1 MKRMMNVKVFSNKL
15 YRFIWVGLGYVLVIW
30 IGIINYWTGPV
41 FSSLAFYLVPV
52 IIMIWYVGRPAGMLI
67 SIAGALTWLLTN
79 LIFVPSYPPHIIIPV
94 WNLAE
99 KLSVYF
105 LVVYILLRLSKKEEA
120 LRFEHNQ
127 FLSILDTTDAFISIV
142 DPKSYEII
150 YANSALMDLWGAGML
165 GKKCYEVLQGLVQ
178 PCDFCT
184 NKFIL
189 GENVGKTYVWE
200 HQDRR
205 SQRWFRCIDRAIKWP
220 DGRLVRYEM
229 AVDISASK
237 QLEKERRNLLSM
249 FAHDM
254 KNPIL
259 IAEGFLSRVYS
270 GKAGPLTDKQLNH
283 LRIVN
288 DAVNRVGKFIT
299 NFLEFSRIE
308 SGEYKTIPVPFDLAM
323 SIEKNLE
330 SLRIEA
336 EKKGIQLIFE
346 VIEGRTAIVHANV
359 TQIDRVLVNLLD
371 NSIKYTNSGGAITVA
386 LSNRDKDFL
395 VQVAD
400 TGTGI
405 PEEHLP
411 YLFNPFYRV
420 TGDSK
425 GSGLGLAIVKT
436 IVEAN
441 GGRIWVNST
450 YGKGSTFAF
459 TLPKYLGEISSND

>member
-1 MKRMMNVKVFSNKL
+1 MNVKVFSNKRS
-15 YRFIWVGLGYVLVIW
+15 RFILTGLGFVLVIW
-30 IGIINYWTGPV
+30 IGIINSWTGPV

-52 IIMIWYVGRPAGMLI
+52 IFILWYVGRPAGLLI
-67 SIAGALTWLLTN
+67 SIAGALTWVLTDLLSA
-79 LIFVPSYPPHIIIPV
+79 PSYFHIIIPI

-99 KLSVYF
+99 KLSIYF
-105 LVVYILLRLSKKEEA
+105 LVVYILLRLFKKEEA

-142 DPKSYEII
+142 DPQTHEII
-150 YANSALMDLWGAGML
+150 YVNNALTNRWGSDIL
-165 GKKCYEVLQGLVQ
+165 GKKCYEILQGLKQ

-184 NKFIL
+184 NKYIL
-189 GENVGKTYVWE
+189 GESTGKTYVWE

-205 SQRWFRCIDRAIKWP
+205 SQQWFRCIDRAIKWP

-283 LRIVN
+283 LGRVN

-308 SGEYKTIPVPFDLAM
+308 SGEYKTIPAPFDLAM

-336 EKKGIQLIFE
+336 EKKDIKLIFE

-359 TQIDRVLVNLLD
+359 MQIDRVLVNLLD

-386 LSNRDKDFL
+386 LSNRDKDIL

-450 YGKGSTFAF
+450 HGKGSTFTF
-459 TLPKYLGEISSND
+459 TLPKYIETNNNG

>member
-1 MKRMMNVKVFSNKL
+1 MNVKDVFYKRSGL
-15 YRFIWVGLGYVLVIW
+15 FLTGLGFALVIW

-52 IIMIWYVGRPAGMLI
+52 IFIIWNVGRPAAMLI
-67 SIAGALTWLLTN
+67 SIAGALIWVLTE
-79 LIFVPSYPPHIIIPV
+79 LISISSYPHIVIPV

-99 KLSVYF
+99 KLSIYF

-120 LRFEHNQ
+120 LRVEHNQ

-150 YANSALMDLWGAGML
+150 YANSALTDLWGADML
-165 GKKCYEVLQGLVQ
+165 GKKCYEILQGLEQ

-184 NKFIL
+184 NKSIL

-205 SQRWFRCIDRAIKWP
+205 SQRWFRYIDRAIKWP

-237 QLEKERRNLLSM
+237 KLEKERRDMLSM

-259 IAEGFLSRVYS
+259 VAEGFLSRVYS
-270 GKAGPLTDKQLNH
+270 GKAGPLTDKQLSH
-283 LRIVN
+283 LGLIN
-288 DAVNRVGKFIT
+288 DAISRVGKFIT

-308 SGEYKTIPVPFDLAM
+308 SGEYKTVPAPFDLAM

-336 EKKGIQLIFE
+336 EKKNIKLIFE
-346 VIEGRTAIVHANV
+346 VIDSRTAAVHANV

-371 NSIKYTNSGGAITVA
+371 NSIKYTNPGGTITVT
-386 LSNRDKDFL
+386 LSNRDKDIF

-436 IVEAN
+436 IVETN
-441 GGRIWVNST
+441 GGRIWVNSI

-459 TLPKYLGEISSND
+459 TLPKYQGNMKGNL

>member
-1 MKRMMNVKVFSNKL
+1 MNVKDVLCKRSGLFL
-15 YRFIWVGLGYVLVIW
+15 TGLGFVLVIW
-30 IGIINYWTGPV
+30 IGTINYWTGPV

-67 SIAGALTWLLTN
+67 SIAGALTWVLTD
-79 LIFVPSYPPHIIIPV
+79 LISAPSYPHIIIPV

-120 LRFEHNQ
+120 LRVQHNQ

-150 YANSALMDLWGAGML
+150 YANSALTDLWGADML
-165 GKKCYEVLQGLVQ
+165 SKKCYEILQGLEQ

-184 NKFIL
+184 NKSIL

-237 QLEKERRNLLSM
+237 QLEKERRDMLSM

-259 IAEGFLSRVYS
+259 VAEGFLSRVYS
-270 GKAGPLTDKQLNH
+270 GKAGPLTDKQLSH
-283 LRIVN
+283 LGLVN
-288 DAVNRVGKFIT
+288 DAISRVGKFIT

-308 SGEYKTIPVPFDLAM
+308 SGEYKTVPARFDLAM

-336 EKKGIQLIFE
+336 EKKNIKLIFE
-346 VIEGRTAIVHANV
+346 VIDSRTAAVHANV

-371 NSIKYTNSGGAITVA
+371 NSIKYTNPGGTITVT
-386 LSNRDKDFL
+386 LSNRDKDIL

-436 IVEAN
+436 IVETN
-441 GGRIWVNST
+441 GGRIWVNSI

-459 TLPKYLGEISSND
+459 TLPKYLGEINKNV